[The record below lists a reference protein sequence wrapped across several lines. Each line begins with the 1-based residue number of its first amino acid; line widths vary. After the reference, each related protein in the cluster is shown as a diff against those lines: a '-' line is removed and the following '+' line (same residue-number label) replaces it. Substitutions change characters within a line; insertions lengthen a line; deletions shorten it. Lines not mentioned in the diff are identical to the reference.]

1 MTRSTNSRGLR
12 WLGVSACVAL
22 VCVASYIAGARP
34 AQAGINVWTSN
45 GPEGVYVGALA
56 VDPTTPTTLY
66 AGTENGRVFKSAD
79 GGGTWNAA
87 HAGLTSPYPVRAL
100 AIDPTAPT
108 TLYAAT
114 SDWLYKSTD
123 GAGTWSTTGL
133 PSQGVWALAIDPE
146 TPTTLYAGTFNGVF
160 KSTDSGSTWG
170 ATGPVDG
177 DVDLLA
183 IDPTN
188 STTLYAHARGSGIFK
203 STDAGTTWDAANAGL
218 PDTFGVVALVIDPI
232 TPGILY
238 AGGYG
243 GVFKSADGALTWNAS
258 GLTEVRV
265 AVLAIDPTTSTT
277 LYAGALG
284 GGVFKSTD
292 GGGTWSATGLRPNAD
307 VNALAINPATPT
319 TVYAGTSWAG
329 GALKSTDGGSTWMA
343 INTGL
348 PRDLLGASAVA
359 VDRTHPTRVYA
370 NTLGVFR
377 STDHGDTWSAFD
389 AGLTNAGVEALAIDP
404 TTPST
409 LYAGSDGGVF
419 GVSKSTDGGRTW
431 VAANTGLEDGY
442 PGDYPPGV
450 LALAIDPAA
459 STTLYAGTRNGVF
472 KSTDGAGTWRNVL
485 RTAGGSDIPS
495 ISSFPVLAIDPIIS
509 TTLYAAPDSG
519 CLFKSTDGGDTWLL
533 ECLGLPEYPLSAVAI
548 DPTTPTT
555 LYAGTW
561 YGVYKSTDGGD
572 TWNATALT
580 SPDRSSSS
588 EYALV
593 IDPNTPTTLYAG
605 TIDPSLLTG
614 PNNRGVFKSTDGGG
628 TWSTLNTGLSDWRDL
643 RINTLAIDPIRP
655 TRLYAGTD
663 TGVFS
668 IDQVSV
674 CVGDCAVDGRVTI
687 NEIITMINIAL
698 GTGSMAECGSGD
710 TNHDNQVSID
720 EILAAVN
727 GALYGCPAPPMPT
740 PRFLTE
746 DATLYDYWPS
756 FSPDSRSLLFSR
768 TADGVHWELRQ
779 VPVAGGPSSSFAS
792 TPLAVSATR
801 ANWAS
806 RACWFDL
813 RNCWSTIDKLSIQAS

>member
-1 MTRSTNSRGLR
+1 
-12 WLGVSACVAL
+12 
-22 VCVASYIAGARP
+22 VCLIAAARP
-34 AQAGINVWTSN
+34 AKAGINVWTSN
-45 GPEGVYVGALA
+45 GPEGVYYVGALA
-56 VDPTTPTTLY
+56 VDPTTPTTIY
-66 AGTENGRVFKSAD
+66 AGTENGRVFKSTD

-87 HAGLTSPYPVRAL
+87 HAGLTSQYPVRAL
-100 AIDPTAPT
+100 AIDSTAPT

-114 SDWLYKSTD
+114 FDWLYKSTD
-123 GAGTWSTTGL
+123 GGGTWSTTGL

-188 STTLYAHARGSGIFK
+188 LTTLYAHARGSGIFK
-203 STDAGTTWDAANAGL
+203 STDAGTTWHAANAGL
-218 PDTFGVVALVIDPI
+218 PDTLGVVALAIDPI
-232 TPGILY
+232 TPRTLY

-243 GVFKSADGALTWNAS
+243 GVFKSTDTALTWNAS

-307 VNALAINPATPT
+307 VNALIVDPTTPT
-319 TVYAGTSWAG
+319 TLYTGTAWAG
-329 GALKSTDGGSTWMA
+329 GAFKSTDGGSSWLA

-348 PRDLLGASAVA
+348 PADPLPVHTVA
-359 VDRTHPTRVYA
+359 IDPTTST
-370 NTLGVFR
+370 TLYGGTSVGVFK
-377 STDHGDTWSAFD
+377 STDRGGTWSAFD
-389 AGLTNAGVEALAIDP
+389 AGLTNANVEALAIDP
-404 TTPST
+404 TTPTT
-409 LYAGSDGGVF
+409 LYAGTDAGVF
-419 GVSKSTDGGRTW
+419 GVSKSTDGGSTW
-431 VAANTGLEDGY
+431 VAANTGLEDGT
-442 PGDYPPGV
+442 PGDYL

-495 ISSFPVLAIDPIIS
+495 ISSFPVLAIDPTIS

-519 CLFKSTDGGDTWLL
+519 CLFKSSDGGDTWLP

-555 LYAGTW
+555 LYAGAS

-572 TWNATALT
+572 TWGATGLV
-580 SPDRSSSS
+580 SPDPGGGPR
-588 EYALV
+588 YTLA
-593 IDPNTPTTLYAG
+593 IDPKTPTTLYAG
-605 TIDPSLLTG
+605 TNDPLLTG
-614 PNNRGVFKSTDGGG
+614 PNNRGVLKSTDGGS
-628 TWSTLNTGLSDWRDL
+628 TWSTLNTGLSDLNL
-643 RINTLAIDPIRP
+643 RINTLAIDPMTP
-655 TRLYAGTD
+655 SRLYAGTD
-663 TGVFS
+663 YGGVFA
-668 IDQVSV
+668 IEQVTA
-674 CVGDCAVDGRVTI
+674 CAGDCAVDGRVTI
-687 NEIITMINIAL
+687 DEIITMINIAL
-698 GTGSMAECGSGD
+698 GTGSMPECGSGD

-720 EILAAVN
+720 EILTAVN
-727 GALYGCPAPPMPT
+727 AALNGCPAPPMPT

-746 DATLYDYWPS
+746 DATLYDYWPC

-779 VPVAGGPSSSFAS
+779 VPVGGGAGAGG
-792 TPLAVSATR
+792 ATR
-801 ANWAS
+801 GMEGRSSKPLKMTTARHSVGRVGATS
-806 RACWFDL
+806 RPPGPFGLRVPDL
-813 RNCWSTIDKLSIQAS
+813 FRTSDFELRI